1 MLMPFIRPLQRYF
14 LNHIYEKYELYRR
27 KKICDNSTNSI
38 IKTKLNRNYTWK
50 NIMFKQT
57 KFLLSTHLRSF
68 KGHGQNLNSRILNF
82 KFLF

>member
-38 IKTKLNRNYTWK
+38 IKIFLLNRNYNVK
-50 NIMFKQT
+50 KYNV
-57 KFLLSTHLRSF
+57 
-68 KGHGQNLNSRILNF
+68 
-82 KFLF
+82 

>member
-38 IKTKLNRNYTWK
+38 IKKKLNRNY
-50 NIMFKQT
+50 
-57 KFLLSTHLRSF
+57 
-68 KGHGQNLNSRILNF
+68 NLKKYNV
-82 KFLF
+82 